1 MAYRQC
7 RSKPNCITM
16 WASLMKMLGIQSVD
30 YSELMSRGAVIVDV
44 RTKGEYAGGHIKGSM
59 NIPLDRLQSDYKKL
73 KKDSPVI
80 TCCASWMRSGSA
92 KGFLKGK
99 GFEVVNG
106 GSWSGLQQ
114 KIRK

>member
-1 MAYRQC
+1 
-7 RSKPNCITM
+7 
-16 WASLMKMLGIQSVD
+16 
-30 YSELMSRGAVIVDV
+30 
-44 RTKGEYAGGHIKGSM
+44 
-59 NIPLDRLQSDYKKL
+59 
-73 KKDSPVI
+73 
-80 TCCASWMRSGSA
+80 MRSGSA